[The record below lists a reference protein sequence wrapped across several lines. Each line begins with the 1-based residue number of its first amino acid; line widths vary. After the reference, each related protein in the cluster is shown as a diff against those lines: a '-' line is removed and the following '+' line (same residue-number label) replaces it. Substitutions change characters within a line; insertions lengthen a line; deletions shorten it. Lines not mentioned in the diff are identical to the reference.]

1 MLILIVGI
9 ADLTQITAQGLP
21 RDWNVVVKMSLA
33 AEWATLDLH
42 FKEHFKLVNRFRGAG
57 GDAVIRM
64 WRSQTKEDGNRLSKS
79 ERDALIE
86 RHCELF
92 GTWPD

>member
-9 ADLTQITAQGLP
+9 AGPTQIGAEGLP
-21 RDWNVVVKMSLA
+21 LGRNVVVKMSLA
-33 AEWATLDLH
+33 AEWAALDLH
-42 FKEHFKLVNRFRGAG
+42 FKEHFKLVTRFREAGA
-57 GDAVIRM
+57 DAVIRM
-64 WRSQTKEDGNRLSKS
+64 WKNQTKEDGERLSKT

>member
-1 MLILIVGI
+1 
-9 ADLTQITAQGLP
+9 
-21 RDWNVVVKMSLA
+21 
-33 AEWATLDLH
+33 
-42 FKEHFKLVNRFRGAG
+42 
-57 GDAVIRM
+57 M
-64 WRSQTKEDGNRLSKS
+64 WRSQTKEDGERLSKT

>member
-9 ADLTQITAQGLP
+9 AGPAQIPAEGLP
-21 RDWNVVVKMSLA
+21 RGWNVVVKMSLA
-33 AEWATLDLH
+33 AEWTALDLH
-42 FKEHFKLVNRFRGAG
+42 FKAHFKLVNRFREAGA
-57 GDAVIRM
+57 DAVIRM
-64 WRSQTKEDGNRLSKS
+64 WKSQTKEDGERLSKTD
-79 ERDALIE
+79 RDALIE

>member
-1 MLILIVGI
+1 MLILIAGI
-9 ADLTQITAQGLP
+9 ARPIQIPARGLP

-42 FKEHFKLVNRFRGAG
+42 FKAHFKLVNRFREAG

-64 WRSQTKEDGNRLSKS
+64 WRSQTKENGERLSKT

>member
-1 MLILIVGI
+1 
-9 ADLTQITAQGLP
+9 
-21 RDWNVVVKMSLA
+21 VKMSLA

-64 WRSQTKEDGNRLSKS
+64 WRSQTKEDGKRLSKT